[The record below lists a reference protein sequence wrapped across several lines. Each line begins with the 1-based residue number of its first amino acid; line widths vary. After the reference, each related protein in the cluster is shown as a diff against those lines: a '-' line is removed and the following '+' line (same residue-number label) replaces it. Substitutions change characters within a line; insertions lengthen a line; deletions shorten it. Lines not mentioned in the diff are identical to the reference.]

1 MLFNE
6 IMKLPGLNEGTAH
19 TFLDLGSELCSKFA
33 TNLQEQATAEA
44 RVEKVP
50 AMEEVI
56 LKQTVAKGNKDK
68 RPPKPKLRNSAMI
81 PLTVTTRAQDGAVKE
96 GSRKLRFRK

>member
-56 LKQTVAKGNKDK
+56 LKQTTAKGNKDK
-68 RPPKPKLRNSAMI
+68 RPPKPKLQNSAMI
-81 PLTVTTRAQDGAVKE
+81 H
-96 GSRKLRFRK
+96 